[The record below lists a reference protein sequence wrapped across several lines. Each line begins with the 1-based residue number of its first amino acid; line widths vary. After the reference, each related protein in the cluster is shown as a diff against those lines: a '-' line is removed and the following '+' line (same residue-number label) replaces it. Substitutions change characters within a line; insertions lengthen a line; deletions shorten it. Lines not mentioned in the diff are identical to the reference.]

1 MKTVYRKKEGLLFK
15 DIEDK
20 TIVVS
25 MNENMTD
32 MNSVM
37 YTINRTCREIF
48 ELIDGEKSVSEIII
62 NMAYMYDVSIELIK
76 DDIKNT
82 LHNLKHKG
90 LIVEI

>member
-15 DIEDK
+15 DLEDR

-25 MNENMTD
+25 MNDNMTD
-32 MNSVM
+32 MNSSM

-62 NMAYMYDVSIELIK
+62 NMAYMYDVSIEAIK
-76 DDIKNT
+76 DDIKS
-82 LHNLKHKG
+82 LFYNLKHRG
-90 LIVEI
+90 LIIEV